1 MGRSVLD
8 SPIAVALPSDIQG
21 EANLTKRGNMSAF
34 PQPDGPAMLKEGHNI
49 RAQALRRAIEDPIN
63 DCAIMARAER
73 IAISVD
79 RKLKAWPSP
88 GFGSPGYDGFAPTI
102 EIPRDIH
109 GKGKRTLERRVKYD
123 TIDRLKNAHVLQKV
137 HVDAARKLQEDANAA
152 EIRSQSSMDGIP
164 STRTL
169 YALSDAQCD
178 SMAKHADA
186 RAAVTKAL
194 GVAGSRGELL
204 LRLVVIENRTLV
216 QTHAIM
222 NGGVRGRN
230 KIQLRSMGDLLRM
243 ALEVLARHYGYA

>member
-1 MGRSVLD
+1 
-8 SPIAVALPSDIQG
+8 
-21 EANLTKRGNMSAF
+21 MSS
-34 PQPDGPAMLKEGHNI
+34 PQPDGAALRDGHGI
-49 RAQALRRAIEDPIN
+49 RSQALRRAIEDPIN

-73 IAISVD
+73 IAASVD
-79 RKLKAWPSP
+79 KQLQVID
-88 GFGSPGYDGFAPTI
+88 GHGYDGNPPAI
-102 EIPRDIH
+102 EAPRDIH
-109 GKGKRTLERRVKYD
+109 GKGKRTLERKVKYD
-123 TIDRLKNAHVLQKV
+123 TIDRLKNARVLQKV

-178 SMAKHADA
+178 AMAKHADA
-186 RAAVTKAL
+186 RDAVRKAL

-222 NGGVRGRN
+222 NGGARGRDR
-230 KIQLRSMGDLLRM
+230 IQLRSMGDLLRF
-243 ALEVLARHYGYA
+243 ALDVLARHYGYA